1 MSKFGINLQVH
12 YYPVYKHKIH
22 QLSKKKFLYNAENF
36 FKETVSLP
44 IYFSLKNS
52 EVKKIISLLKKL
64 VN

>member
-22 QLSKKKFLYNAENF
+22 QLSKKSFYIMQKFF

-52 EVKKIISLLKKL
+52 EVKK
-64 VN
+64 